1 MTEDL
6 TYQRIKNEIR
16 NRLEMLMDSRRWVMG
31 KKGLKMET
39 GNVLADAVIATLSGG
54 REREE
59 SLAVRRELVKFLARM
74 VSSTGVP
81 ARIYLR
87 KQNMLAIRIQEE
99 LNLAAQDRAGL
110 TNAEGMGGGKEV
122 VFS

>member
-1 MTEDL
+1 
-6 TYQRIKNEIR
+6 
-16 NRLEMLMDSRRWVMG
+16 MG

-99 LNLAAQDRAGL
+99 LNLAA
-110 TNAEGMGGGKEV
+110 
-122 VFS
+122 